1 MPDAQKHKRTIPTL
15 PGSSNKPANGRRRP
29 GARGWRALTTS
40 STARARARPDAC
52 SPSTHPHRPIQR
64 HPRRVI
70 TAVMSARKLILVD
83 GSGYLYRAFHA
94 LPPLTSSKG
103 EPTGAVLGVLNMLN
117 KMIKEEAPERIAVVF
132 DAPGRTFRDDLFDQ
146 YKAQRAPMPDDL
158 RSQVQPLY
166 DTVAA
171 MGVPL
176 LRVPGVEADDVIGTL
191 AKQGAD
197 AGFKVLISTG
207 DKDMAQLVGPNI
219 ELLNTMSNTR
229 LDRIG
234 VKAKFDVF
242 PEQIVDYLS
251 LVGDASDNIPGVT
264 SVGPKTA
271 AKWLNQ
277 YQNLDTLIA
286 HAAEISGKVG
296 ENLRNELPMLELS
309 RKLATIDTTL
319 QLEVTPEQLSAGAPD
334 VPRLRELY
342 SRMDLRAL
350 LKSLG
355 PEVEPA
361 VPEGSTEIDLVVA
374 ETVTVNGPEVAAAV
388 AVINTPS
395 PRDYHTVMSEEAF
408 DAWLEKLKGAPLI
421 SFDTETDSLDY
432 MKARIVG
439 VAFAVAPREAAYV
452 PLGHDYP
459 GAPHQLDRDKV
470 LAALKPILE
479 DLTKPKLGH
488 HLKYDAHVL
497 ANYGI
502 ALNGQRFDSMLESY
516 VLNSVATRHDMNATA
531 ERYLG
536 VKTTHYEDV
545 AGKGAKKI
553 AFNQV
558 DVDQAAEYSAEDADV
573 TLQLHQAIWPQI
585 EAAPTLKSVYEDIE
599 QPLVPV
605 LFRMERAGVLV
616 DRELLKSQSAELAA
630 SMLELQAQ
638 AHREAGGVFNVDSP
652 KQLQEILFG
661 KLGIP
666 VMRKTPTGQPSTAE
680 DVLEEL
686 AATYP
691 LPKLILE
698 YRGMAK
704 LKSTYTDNLPL
715 QINPVTGR
723 IHTSYHQAVAATGR
737 LSSQDPNLQNIPI
750 RTQEGRRIRQAFMAP
765 PGHSLLAADYS
776 QIELRIMAHLSGD
789 ASLLRAFAEDRD
801 VHQATAAEV
810 FGIAPDLVSA
820 DQRRSAKAINFGL
833 MYGMSAFGLARQLGI
848 GRGDA
853 QKYMDL
859 YFERYPGVRRY
870 MEETRRQAR
879 ETGYV
884 ETVFGRRLYLPEIQS
899 RNAALRQYAERS
911 AINAPMQGTA
921 ADIIKRAMIEVDA
934 WLQSSRV
941 AARLIMQVHDELVLE
956 VAEGAVE
963 AVVGQIRTHMIRAAD
978 LSVPLKVDV
987 GVGRNWD
994 EAH

>member
-1 MPDAQKHKRTIPTL
+1 
-15 PGSSNKPANGRRRP
+15 
-29 GARGWRALTTS
+29 
-40 STARARARPDAC
+40 
-52 SPSTHPHRPIQR
+52 
-64 HPRRVI
+64 
-70 TAVMSARKLILVD
+70 MSARKLILVD

-94 LPPLTSSKG
+94 LPPLTNSRG

-117 KMIKEEAPERIAVVF
+117 KMLKEEAPDRIAVVF

-146 YKAQRAPMPDDL
+146 YKAHRTPMPDDL
-158 RSQVQPLY
+158 RAQVQPLY
-166 DTVAA
+166 DVVAA

-207 DKDMAQLVGPNI
+207 DKDMAQLVGPNV

-242 PEQIVDYLS
+242 PEQIVDYLA
-251 LVGDASDNIPGVT
+251 LVGDSSDNIPGVT
-264 SVGPKTA
+264 SVGQKTA

-277 YQNLDTLIA
+277 YQTLDALIA
-286 HAAEISGKVG
+286 HAADIGGKVG
-296 ENLRNELPMLELS
+296 ENLRNELPILELS

-319 QLEVTPEQLSAGAPD
+319 ALEVTAEQLSAGAAD
-334 VPRLRELY
+334 VARLRELY
-342 SRMDLRAL
+342 TRMELRAL

-355 PEVEPA
+355 PEAEA
-361 VPEGSTEIDLVVA
+361 AAEAAAEIDVVVA
-374 ETVTVNGPEVAAAV
+374 ETADSGGNRIATALAV
-388 AVINTPS
+388 VSTPA
-395 PRDYHTVMSEEAF
+395 PRDYHKVMSEEEL
-408 DAWLEKLKGAPLI
+408 DIWLKKLSAAPLV

-432 MKARIVG
+432 MRAQIVG
-439 VAFAVAPREAAYV
+439 VSFAVAAGEAAYV
-452 PLGHDYP
+452 PLGHDYA
-459 GAPHQLDRDKV
+459 GAPHQLDRNKV
-470 LAALKPILE
+470 LAALKPMLE
-479 DLTKPKLGH
+479 DMTKAKLGH

-516 VLNSVATRHDMNATA
+516 VLNSVATRHDMDASA
-531 ERYLG
+531 IRYLG
-536 VKTTHYEDV
+536 VKTIHFEELT
-545 AGKGAKKI
+545 GKGAKKI
-553 AFNQV
+553 TFNQV
-558 DVDQAAEYSAEDADV
+558 DVDRAAEYSAEDADI

-585 EAAPTLKSVYEDIE
+585 EAIPALKFVYENIE

-605 LFRMERAGVLV
+605 LFRMERTGVLV
-616 DRELLKSQSAELAA
+616 DRALLKAQSSELATR
-630 SMLELQAQ
+630 MLELQTQ
-638 AHREAGGVFNVDSP
+638 AHKEAGGVFNVDSP

-686 AATYP
+686 AETYP
-691 LPKLILE
+691 LPRLILE

-715 QINPVTGR
+715 QINAATGR

-750 RTQEGRRIRQAFMAP
+750 RTQEGRRIRQAFIAP
-765 PGHSLLAADYS
+765 PGHSLVAADYS

-789 ASLLRAFAEDRD
+789 AALLRAFADDRD
-801 VHQATAAEV
+801 VHQATASEV
-810 FGIAPDLVSA
+810 FSTPLDQVSA

-879 ETGYV
+879 ESGYV

-921 ADIIKRAMIEVDA
+921 ADIIKRAMIEVDS
-934 WLQSSRV
+934 WLQSSRLP
-941 AARLIMQVHDELVLE
+941 ARLIMQVHDELVLE
-956 VAEGAVE
+956 VADE
-963 AVVGQIRTHMIRAAD
+963 AIETIVGQTRTHMIRAAD
-978 LSVPLKVDV
+978 LSIPLKVDV